1 MCSPLRKL
9 KGSQCEVTYKRIAGV
24 VYVFK
29 ARLYPTGNQTW
40 FVSQRVV
47 RDLFEVFFYVRF
59 FHEYSLQ
66 MKDYSRYVTI
76 CYRTIN
82 EFTTTVCHNTGVF
95 SVICN
100 PKLNFY
106 EIELHI
112 QVTEYHSFAD
122 ILERYKNMTE
132 SAIVFSIDLGNV
144 THQYQIRYQVFEHT
158 NKNITIGSSEG
169 HCSNKSEKII
179 LSQQSGCAFIEL
191 RSTEYE
197 WVIKEGV
204 VYIKTLNV
212 EVLNQSQ
219 YQFGPNKS
227 SLFVCSETYIQL
239 FHVHEL
245 RIGGLKTSDYA
256 VIVSM
261 LCVSLSLVCLLLSS
275 ITFCIFPSLRSLPG
289 KNNLA
294 LIFSLLCAQ
303 TLYLIGSYAKFEQ
316 DSVVCI
322 TLGVCTHFMWLVA
335 IFWMNI
341 CTYHVYRVFTGPV
354 SVSTG
359 RHVKTLI
366 IYSSYVMTVSTIL
379 VLVNVLVSFLTSDYT
394 DIGYGKISCY
404 INSGTMIIFTFC
416 VPVGFVVITNLVMF
430 IICICKVIKTPKIR
444 RNVKHERNDIII
456 FAKLSTL
463 TGLCWVFG
471 FVYILTDIE
480 AFSYLFII
488 SNASQGIFIFL
499 SFVCTGKVMN
509 MYRDKVGLILTESGS
524 FRTTSTDDKSPGK
537 KYIASQ

>member
-9 KGSQCEVTYKRIAGV
+9 KGSQCEVTYERIAGV

-29 ARLYPTGNQTW
+29 ARLYPIGNQTR
-40 FVSQRVV
+40 FVSERVV
-47 RDLFEVFFYVRF
+47 VDLFEVFFYKRV
-59 FHEYSLQ
+59 YGYPLQ
-66 MKDYSRYVTI
+66 I
-76 CYRTIN
+76 CLKTIN

-100 PKLNFY
+100 PKLNYY
-106 EIELHI
+106 EIEFHF
-112 QVTEYHSFAD
+112 QATKYHSFAD
-122 ILERYKNMTE
+122 FIERYLNMTE
-132 SAIVFSIDLGNV
+132 SAQVFSIDLDAV
-144 THQYQIRYQVFEHT
+144 THQYIIRHEVFEHT
-158 NKNITIGSSEG
+158 DNNINIVSSED
-169 HCSNKSEKII
+169 HCWNTNLEKII

-197 WVIKEGV
+197 WLIEEGV
-204 VYIKTLNV
+204 VYIKTPNI

-227 SLFVCSETYIQL
+227 SLFICSDTYVQL

-245 RIGGLKTSDYA
+245 RTGGLKSSDYA

-261 LCVSLSLVCLLLSS
+261 LCVSLSLACLLISL

-294 LIFSLLCAQ
+294 LILSLLCAQ
-303 TLYLIGSYAKFEQ
+303 ILYLIGSYAKFEQ

-341 CTYHVYRVFTGPV
+341 CTFHVFRVFTGPV

-359 RHVKTLI
+359 RHVKTFI
-366 IYSSYVMTVSTIL
+366 IYCSYVMTVSTIL
-379 VLVNVLVSFLTSDYT
+379 VLVNVFVSLMTSDYT
-394 DIGYGKISCY
+394 DLGYGKISCY
-404 INSGTMIIFTFC
+404 INSGTMIIPTFC
-416 VPVGFVVITNLVMF
+416 VPVGFVVITNLFMF
-430 IICICKVIKTPKIR
+430 IIVICKVIKTPKIR
-444 RNVKHERNDIII
+444 RNVKHERNDIVI

-488 SNASQGIFIFL
+488 LNASQGLFIFL
-499 SFVCTGKVMN
+499 SFVCTGKVMK
-509 MYRDKVGLILTESGS
+509 MYRDKVGRILTESES
-524 FRTTSTDDKSPGK
+524 FRTT
-537 KYIASQ
+537 